1 MKSLPLLLLLG
12 ALVFALGAAPVGGLA
27 LDASAGHVFQ
37 TDPTLEVPTLPLP
50 GEPTTAPDDPGTAG
64 SNTLLI
70 VGVVILGLIL
80 LVLLIWAISRSSHTH
95 E

>member
-12 ALVFALGAAPVGGLA
+12 ALVFALGAAPMSGMA
-27 LDASAGHVFQ
+27 FDTTAGQTFQ
-37 TDPTLEVPTLPLP
+37 TDPTLAVPTMPIDI
-50 GEPTTAPDDPGTAG
+50 GPTTAPDDPGAG

-80 LVLLIWAISRSSHTH
+80 LVLLIWAISRSSSPR

>member
-12 ALVFALGAAPVGGLA
+12 ALVFTLGAAPLSGQA
-27 LDASAGHVFQ
+27 LDSNTGQTFQ
-37 TDPTLEVPTLPLP
+37 TDPTLAVPTLPIDID
-50 GEPTTAPDDPGTAG
+50 PTTAPDDPGTAG
-64 SNTLLI
+64 SNTILI

-80 LVLLIWAISRSSHTH
+80 LVLLILAISRSSQTR

>member
-1 MKSLPLLLLLG
+1 MKSLSLLLLLC
-12 ALVFALGAAPVGGLA
+12 ALVFTLGAAPLGGQA
-27 LDASAGHVFQ
+27 LDTNTGQTFQ
-37 TDPTLEVPTLPLP
+37 TDPTLAVPTLPIDID
-50 GEPTTAPDDPGTAG
+50 PTTAPDDPGAG

-80 LVLLIWAISRSSHTH
+80 LVLLIWAISRSSQTR